1 MYSRSITDERLGK
14 RFKLMADKLKILGAV
29 LLVILGVAGYY
40 YLGDKALIWR
50 VLAVLAG
57 LVSGGVLFTMTA
69 MGQDFKIYTQQSV
82 DETRKV
88 VWPTRKET
96 IQTTI
101 VVFVFVV
108 LMAVILWLVDASLLW
123 VIKKI
128 IRRS

>member
-128 IRRS
+128 IGRS